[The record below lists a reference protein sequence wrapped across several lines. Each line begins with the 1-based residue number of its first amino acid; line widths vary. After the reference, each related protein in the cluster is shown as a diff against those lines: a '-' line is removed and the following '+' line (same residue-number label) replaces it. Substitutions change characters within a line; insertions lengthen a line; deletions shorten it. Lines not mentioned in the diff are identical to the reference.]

1 MSESKKLFFL
11 PTSIYPKA
19 TKKLWFHR
27 QISFLVFSTL
37 PTVQRRDD
45 HNVVDHH
52 VEMIIMLSQLNS
64 LYSGE
69 SGQVSVNAMNAPNN
83 STLQVQN
90 TSLLSGC
97 WHIDEN
103 RVPKNSTLQVFL
115 LCICNFYSKLL
126 LSKIFSP
133 INATTP
139 PFRFSLF
146 ASALQILQLLSIF
159 YFLKAYLL
167 YRRCSA
173 PSLKCST
180 MNNLYTIVNHS
191 I

>member
-1 MSESKKLFFL
+1 MSESKKLFFSQL
-11 PTSIYPKA
+11 LYTLRQLKNFGFIDKYHF
-19 TKKLWFHR
+19 WF
-27 QISFLVFSTL
+27 FSTL

-103 RVPKNSTLQVFL
+103 WVPQQLHPS
-115 LCICNFYSKLL
+115 
-126 LSKIFSP
+126 
-133 INATTP
+133 
-139 PFRFSLF
+139 FRFSF
-146 ASALQILQLLSIF
+146 SASVTLIQNFYCQNHFPRLTPQLHPSGFPCLHLHYRFCNFFQFSIF
-159 YFLKAYLL
+159 LSPICRIEGVAFPLWKVQQWI
-167 YRRCSA
+167 
-173 PSLKCST
+173 T
-180 MNNLYTIVNHS
+180 FTQ
-191 I
+191 

>member
-27 QISFLVFSTL
+27 QTSFLVFSTL
-37 PTVQRRDD
+37 PTVQRRDH

-52 VEMIIMLSQLNS
+52 VEKIIMLFQLNS

-83 STLQVQN
+83 STLQVQS

-97 WHIDEN
+97 WHWDEN
-103 RVPKNSTLQVFL
+103 RVPQQLRPSGFPCLHLHYRF
-115 LCICNFYSKLL
+115 CNF
-126 LSKIFSP
+126 F
-133 INATTP
+133 
-139 PFRFSLF
+139 
-146 ASALQILQLLSIF
+146 QLSIF
-159 YFLKAYLL
+159 LRPICCIEGVALPLWNVQLWITF
-167 YRRCSA
+167 
-173 PSLKCST
+173 T
-180 MNNLYTIVNHS
+180 Q
-191 I
+191 